1 MFGFLKKQPTWLEKV
16 GCKCQNCGVDLS
28 EYGGRG
34 LKAILFDPPLIN
46 GKPNKDPKAL
56 CRCVAVCC
64 LCYRD
69 YYRGEYSNEETNF
82 CKSIHNKQGITIPNA
97 LSRDENGF
105 FIQPP
110 DGYIVPSSNG
120 KIEPEPKFEFIT
132 NENISVQNA
141 KNLASSKQS
150 DSNSRDKHNE
160 NISIQNSKNLASS
173 KLSNSNFKE
182 IKSRRD
188 TKVIEKKVE
197 KFQVGDIVFRIIFYV
212 IGGFILFMLFDLAV
226 AFALVL
232 GAAILGEKYPVL
244 FIPLM
249 ILALI
254 LGISFATVYHL
265 NDT

>member
-1 MFGFLKKQPTWLEKV
+1 M

-141 KNLASSKQS
+141 KNLASSKP
-150 DSNSRDKHNE
+150 
-160 NISIQNSKNLASS
+160 
-173 KLSNSNFKE
+173 SNSNFKE